1 MKNLILVIGRSGAG
15 KDTLVRYVQSQI
27 ASSAVPSYTDRPI
40 RPTETEGVEHTF
52 LTKEGFDDIMK
63 TEHALAYTQIGE
75 TGYRYCTTVEQIDKL
90 PNDTIFYVIDPQGY
104 YFCKKNAD
112 KFNLKVIYVTAPE
125 ELRKERAIKRNGDT
139 ETYLKRC
146 ADEDAQF
153 AVFEKNREWDALV
166 ENDDTLEEVQTTML
180 DIVKDMIKTNIEK
193 RTVESVGYYAVITS
207 KYTTA
212 GDTLYFWHTNFAR
225 RGIPSDYGWSSRPS
239 DKTVDDSLEN
249 LQYFLNNT
257 LALDIDRGD
266 WDEDEIPH
274 IEIRKISTQK
284 IITEVDEP
292 TTETVSMDKI
302 TEIGEEEYGWNG
314 KEPYN
319 VCPRCGEDG
328 WQGSNCP
335 NCGYDLH

>member
-27 ASSAVPSYTDRPI
+27 TSSAVPSYTDRPI

-153 AVFEKNREWDALV
+153 AEFEKNREWDALV
-166 ENDDTLEEVQTTML
+166 ENDDTLEEVQKTML
-180 DIVKDMIKTNIEK
+180 DIVQNLLPQKTT
-193 RTVESVGYYAVITS
+193 TVSDVGYYR
-207 KYTTA
+207 K
-212 GDTLYFWHTNFAR
+212 DKFLYGSVSCPAR
-225 RGIPSDYGWSSRPS
+225 YSCS
-239 DKTVDDSLEN
+239 
-249 LQYFLNNT
+249 
-257 LALDIDRGD
+257 
-266 WDEDEIPH
+266 
-274 IEIRKISTQK
+274 
-284 IITEVDEP
+284 
-292 TTETVSMDKI
+292 
-302 TEIGEEEYGWNG
+302 
-314 KEPYN
+314 
-319 VCPRCGEDG
+319 
-328 WQGSNCP
+328 
-335 NCGYDLH
+335 